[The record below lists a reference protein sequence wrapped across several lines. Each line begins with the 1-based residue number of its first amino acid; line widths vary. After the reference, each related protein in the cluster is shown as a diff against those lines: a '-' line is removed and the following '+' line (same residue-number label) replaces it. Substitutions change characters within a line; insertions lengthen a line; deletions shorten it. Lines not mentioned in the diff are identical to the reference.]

1 AVAGRVGGHGPMVLR
16 VCRGVLADADDAQ
29 DAFQA
34 TFLVL
39 VRRAR
44 GLWVRDSI
52 GPWLHQVAYRTA
64 TCARATAARH
74 RRLERR
80 AAVTAQQ
87 EARPGRGLELERLR
101 AGEIDRHPP
110 PFRAA
115 VLPFD
120 LPGRTYE
127 TAARSLPPAGRL

>member
-80 AAVTAQQ
+80 AAMTSQQ
-87 EARPGRGLELERLR
+87 EIRPERDVELERLLHE
-101 AGEIDRHPP
+101 EIDRLPERYRSP
-110 PFRAA
+110 I
-115 VLPFD
+115 VLCD
-120 LPGRTYE
+120 LEGRTHE
-127 TAARSLPPAGRL
+127 QAPRHPG